1 MPKQGSVYFT
11 THFYLERA
19 QLGDE
24 GLAQRRWEVGEDQP
38 DPLLLSSWHLS
49 DAISVVN
56 A

>member
-1 MPKQGSVYFT
+1 MYFT

-24 GLAQRRWEVGEDQP
+24 GLAQRWWEVGEDQP